1 MMADPWII
9 IFGAGK
15 ILLEFFKVSWWII
28 LPVILFF
35 IFSNFWLA
43 SVRRDYVKAMKWV
56 FLEIKIPGNVLKT
69 PKAMENIFTALHS
82 IYGSDPDWE
91 DVHFHGK
98 VLSWY
103 SFEMVG
109 YAGGVSFYVRA
120 PESTRNLIESA
131 VYSEYPDAEI
141 VPADDYVNFMPNVLP
156 NDIYDIWGNEYIL
169 AKDNSYPIQTYPYFE
184 ANVEEQRLDPISAIT
199 EVMSKLKEGEAI
211 WLQYLMRPVGDKW
224 KKEGE
229 EIRDKMYARKKADEK
244 DSFLMGIINGFFE
257 FLLNLLKG
265 FLEPPTWADGKKPSE
280 DKGKTVTLSPGER
293 NVLEAI
299 ENKISKFGF
308 ETAIRFV
315 YIDKKDE
322 FTQLNVAAVSGAF
335 KQFGT
340 QDKNSFKMVSETK
353 TSVTGALLTT
363 KSWFRKN
370 KIYIRKR
377 AIYDAYRSRRF
388 PKDHSILCT
397 EELATIFH
405 FPLATVGAPML
416 RRVETRKGEPPSNLP
431 I

>member
-1 MMADPWII
+1 MSDPWEI
-9 IFGAGK
+9 IFGIGR
-15 ILLEFFKVSWWII
+15 ILLEVLKLTWWII
-28 LPVILFF
+28 LPVFLFS
-35 IFSNFWLA
+35 IFSDFWLN
-43 SVRRDYVKAMKWV
+43 SVRGAYIKKMKWV

-91 DVHFHGK
+91 DIHFHGK
-98 VLSWY
+98 ILSWY

-120 PESTRNLIESA
+120 PESARNLIEAA

-141 VPADDYVNFMPNVLP
+141 ISGDDYINFVPSVLP
-156 NDIYDIWGNEYIL
+156 NDIYDIWGNEYVL
-169 AKDNSYPIQTYPYFE
+169 ANKDPYPIQTYPYFE
-184 ANVEEQRLDPISAIT
+184 AAVEEQRLDPISAIT

-229 EIRDKMYARKKADEK
+229 EIRDKMYARKKPDAPP
-244 DSFLMGIINGFFE
+244 SFLVGIIEGFFE
-257 FLLNLLKG
+257 FLVNLVKG
-265 FLEPPTWADGKKPSE
+265 IVQEPTWSEGKSPSD

-299 ENKISKFGF
+299 ENKISKFGY
-308 ETAIRFV
+308 EAAIRFI

-363 KSWFRKN
+363 QSWFRKG
-370 KIYIRKR
+370 KIYARKR
-377 AIYDAYRSRRF
+377 AIYDAYRSRKF
-388 PKDHSILCT
+388 PKKFSVLCT

-405 FPLATVGAPML
+405 FPLATVGAPL
-416 RRVETRKGEPPSNLP
+416 LKRVETRKGEPPSNLP

>member
-1 MMADPWII
+1 MADPWII
-9 IFGAGK
+9 ISGIGK
-15 ILLEFFKVSWWII
+15 ILLEIFKFSWWII
-28 LPVILFF
+28 SPVILFF
-35 IFSNFWLA
+35 IFWDFWLSSA
-43 SVRRDYVKAMKWV
+43 RSAYIKKMKWV

-82 IYGSDPDWE
+82 IYTTDPSWE
-91 DVHFHGK
+91 DINFHGK

-120 PESTRNLIESA
+120 PESTRNLIEAA

-141 VPADDYVNFMPNVLP
+141 VPADDYINFMPSVLP
-156 NDIYDIWGNEYIL
+156 NDVYDIWGNDYIL
-169 AKDNSYPIQTYPYFE
+169 AKDNPYPIQTYPYFE
-184 ANVEEQRLDPISAIT
+184 ANIEEQRLDPISAIT

-211 WLQYLMRPVGDKW
+211 WLQYLMRPIGDEW
-224 KKEGE
+224 KKEGD
-229 EIRDKMYARKKADEK
+229 EIRDKMYARKKPSAPP
-244 DSFLMGIINGFFE
+244 SFLMGIINGFFE
-257 FLLNLLKG
+257 FMLNLLKG
-265 FLEPPTWADGKKPSE
+265 IMEPPTWSDGKAPSD
-280 DKGKTVTLSPGER
+280 DKSKTATLSPGER

-299 ENKISKFGF
+299 ENKVSKFGF
-308 ETAIRFV
+308 ETVIRFI

-340 QDKNSFKMVSETK
+340 QDRNTFKMVSETK
-353 TSVTGALLTT
+353 THVTGAMLTT

-370 KIYIRKR
+370 KIYARKR
-377 AIYDAYRSRRF
+377 EIYDAYRSRKF
-388 PKDHSILCT
+388 PKECSILCT
-397 EELATIFH
+397 EELATVFH

>member
-1 MMADPWII
+1 MVDPWEI
-9 IFGAGK
+9 IFGIGN
-15 ILLEFFKVSWWII
+15 ILLEVIKLTWWII
-28 LPVILFF
+28 LPVFLFSV
-35 IFSNFWLA
+35 FSDFWLNG
-43 SVRRDYVKAMKWV
+43 VRSAYIKKMKWV

-120 PESTRNLIESA
+120 PESIRNLIEAA

-141 VPADDYVNFMPNVLP
+141 ILGDDYINFMPSVLP
-156 NDIYDIWGNEYIL
+156 NDIYDIWGNEYVL
-169 AKDNSYPIQTYPYFE
+169 ANKDSYPIQSYPYFE

-229 EIRDKMYARKKADEK
+229 EIRDKMYARKKPDAPP
-244 DSFLMGIINGFFE
+244 SFLLGIINGLIE
-257 FLLNLLKG
+257 FLVNLIKAL
-265 FLEPPTWADGKKPSE
+265 FQEPSWADGAKPSE
-280 DKGKTVTLSPGER
+280 DKGKAVTLSPGER

-299 ENKISKFGF
+299 ENKISKFGY
-308 ETAIRFV
+308 ETAIRFI

-353 TSVTGALLTT
+353 THVTGALLTT
-363 KSWFRKN
+363 ESWFRKS
-370 KIYIRKR
+370 KIYARKR
-377 AIYDAYRSRRF
+377 AIYDAYRSRKF
-388 PKDHSILCT
+388 PKKFSILCT

-405 FPLATVGAPML
+405 FPLATVGAPL
-416 RRVETRKGEPPSNLP
+416 LKRVETRKGEPPSNLP

>member
-1 MMADPWII
+1 MVDFWEII
-9 IFGAGK
+9 SAIGK
-15 ILLEFFKVSWWII
+15 ILLEILKLTWWII
-28 LPVILFF
+28 LPALLFSV
-35 IFSNFWLA
+35 FSDFWNA
-43 SVRRDYVKAMKWV
+43 GIRGMYIKKMKWI

-82 IYGSDPDWE
+82 IYNSDPGWE
-91 DVHFHGK
+91 DVHFNGK

-141 VPADDYVNFMPNVLP
+141 VLADDYVNFMPSVLP
-156 NDIYDIWGNEYIL
+156 NDIYDIWGSDYIL
-169 AKDNSYPIQTYPYFE
+169 ANKNPYPIQTYPYFE
-184 ANVEEQRLDPISAIT
+184 ANIEEQRLDPISAIT

-229 EIRDKMYARKKADEK
+229 EIRDKMYSRKKPDAPP
-244 DSFLMGIINGFFE
+244 SFLMGIIYGFFE
-257 FLLNLLKG
+257 FLLNLIKG
-265 FLEPPTWADGKKPSE
+265 IMEPPTWADGKKPSD
-280 DKGKTVTLSPGER
+280 DKGKVVTLSPGER

-308 ETAIRFV
+308 ETAIRFI

-340 QDKNSFKMVSETK
+340 QDRNSFKMISETK
-353 TSVTGALLTT
+353 TSVTGDLLTT

-370 KIYIRKR
+370 KIYARKR
-377 AIYDAYRSRRF
+377 SIYDAYRSRKF
-388 PKDHSILCT
+388 PPKCSILCT
-397 EELATIFH
+397 EELATVFH
-405 FPLATVGAPML
+405 FPLSTVGAPML
-416 RRVETRKGEPPSNLP
+416 RRLETRKGEPPSNLP
-431 I
+431 M

>member
-1 MMADPWII
+1 MVDPWEIV
-9 IFGAGK
+9 FGIRD
-15 ILLEFFKVSWWII
+15 ILLEVFKLAWWII
-28 LPVILFF
+28 LPVFLFS
-35 IFSNFWLA
+35 IFSNFWLN
-43 SVRRDYVKAMKWV
+43 SVRGAYVKSMKWV

-98 VLSWY
+98 ILSWY

-120 PESTRNLIESA
+120 PESARNLIEAS

-141 VPADDYVNFMPNVLP
+141 VLADDYINFMPSVLP
-156 NDIYDIWGNEYIL
+156 NDIYDIWGNEYVL
-169 AKDNSYPIQTYPYFE
+169 ANKNPYPIQTYPYFE
-184 ANVEEQRLDPISAIT
+184 SAVEEQRLDPISAIT

-211 WLQYLMRPVGDKW
+211 WLQYLMRPVGDTW

-229 EIRDKMYARKKADEK
+229 EIRDKMYARKKPDAPP
-244 DSFLMGIINGFFE
+244 SFLMGIIDGFLE

-265 FLEPPTWADGKKPSE
+265 VLEPPTWSDGAKPSE

-315 YIDKKDE
+315 YIDKIDE

-363 KSWFRKN
+363 KSWFRKS
-370 KIYIRKR
+370 KIYARKR
-377 AIYDAYRSRRF
+377 AIYDAYRSRKF
-388 PKDHSILCT
+388 PKEFSVLCT
-397 EELATIFH
+397 EELATVFH

-416 RRVETRKGEPPSNLP
+416 HRVETRKGEPPANLP
-431 I
+431 IE